1 MRHLLT
7 PVTAAGTLL
16 AAYLPQLLIVGTLVV
31 GYLPGYVLEEGGRN
45 RSAVLRLV
53 LPEAAVP
60 VATVLGLAAVGAW
73 ALWSS
78 HPDQPATTGVV
89 LLGTVLLLTTPS
101 YPWYSLPLVALC
113 VMARRLEWLAV
124 AVAGYVAYAGVRLP
138 PTTGLAYLAAAVF
151 VLGAA
156 QRRRRTPAVDQSGD
170 KSSAAG
176 HGPLRGMAN
185 GCVS

>member
-16 AAYLPQLLIVGTLVV
+16 AAYLPQLLIVGTLVA
-31 GYLPGYVLEEGGRN
+31 GYLPGYLLEEGGRN

-53 LPEAAVP
+53 LPEVAVP
-60 VATVLGLAAVGAW
+60 VATVVGLAAIGVW

-78 HPDQPATTGVV
+78 NVDQPAKTAVV

-113 VMARRLEWLAV
+113 VMARRLKWLAV

-138 PTTGLAYLAAAVF
+138 PTTGLAYLAAAVV

-156 QRRRRTPAVDQSGD
+156 QRRRRTH
-170 KSSAAG
+170 AAG
-176 HGPLRGMAN
+176 LVG
-185 GCVS
+185 